1 MELYG
6 RSGVKNGSRQ
16 NLNAGWAPE
25 TGFEGGFS
33 FVAFE
38 FEFQFPVVRF
48 LVCIMFFFLGFLDSV
63 HGGVSDDFSFF
74 FLGIAEPTSRLG
86 LWGREAYP
94 ERPGATNCV
103 YYLRTGSCGYGAKCR
118 YNHPRDPASVSH

>member
-25 TGFEGGFS
+25 TGFEGGFY

-63 HGGVSDDFSFF
+63 YGGFLMIFLSFF
-74 FLGIAEPTSRLG
+74 WALQNQRVG
-86 LWGREAYP
+86 W
-94 ERPGATNCV
+94 
-103 YYLRTGSCGYGAKCR
+103 GYGVEKRIRKGLGRRIVSTTCALV
-118 YNHPRDPASVSH
+118 PVGTVLSVGIIILAILLP